1 MSGDKLSHTLP
12 IGYELN
18 SRYHIE
24 SVLGEGGFGVTYK
37 ATRIL
42 SDNAQ
47 IDASS
52 SYSASNN
59 LSSIDTA
66 HPTFVAIK
74 EYYPSGI
81 AARKMHG
88 DNPYYVTHFDG
99 KLSVSFKKGLE
110 RFRQE
115 AYLLKEFYNLDS
127 IVSVIDIFDANN
139 TTYIVMEYIEGL
151 TLKNLVGT
159 DGAMPFTE
167 LLTLF
172 RPLLSDLSTIHQRGL
187 VHRDISPDNII
198 IGMDNRLHLI
208 DFGSANHSNL
218 NESKTY
224 TVILKAGYAPP
235 EQYSP
240 NGKIGPWTDVY
251 GISATIYYSLTG
263 ITPPDALLR
272 MQENNPQ
279 EEIISNL
286 NYVEGIM
293 PYQIQSIIKALSLHV
308 GERYPSISLF
318 VGALTT
324 TPQDDRIT
332 QIHINDT
339 ANDRHKPPAVNI
351 KHANIKFKIL
361 SGSFIIIIPLII
373 IACIMKLR
381 PGLITDT
388 QSDYKRTTYDTI
400 DHTEVYNFDSR
411 TDNTNS
417 DNNYKSDINSTNT
430 PQSAEILTMVN
441 MVGKNITVARYDLQ
455 SIDSDI
461 EIEILREPNKEYERG
476 VVIAQSIKPD
486 TQFTKGNISSITL
499 TVSLGDTEVSSD
511 TNSPAN
517 ATDNNFSS
525 NTSNTTSN
533 TGSSS
538 HSSDKASDNNTNN
551 YKVNGTKKDN
561 GYTTIHIGD

>member
-42 SDNAQ
+42 SDN
-47 IDASS
+47 
-52 SYSASNN
+52 
-59 LSSIDTA
+59 A

-251 GISATIYYSLTG
+251 GISATIYYALTG
-263 ITPPDALLR
+263 ITPEDALLR
-272 MQENNPQ
+272 MQENHL
-279 EEIISNL
+279 EEDIIHNL
-286 NYVEGIM
+286 NSINGIM
-293 PYQIQSIIKALSLHV
+293 PYQTDSIIKALSLTV
-308 GERYPSISLF
+308 GERYPSINLF

-324 TPQDDRIT
+324 PPLDDRIT

-339 ANDRHKPPAVNI
+339 VTNQNNSPAKNV
-351 KHANIKFKIL
+351 KHNTGKLRIL
-361 SGSFIIIIPLII
+361 VASFITIMTLFI
-373 IACIMKLR
+373 IAVAINSR
-381 PGLITDT
+381 PGLITNN
-388 QSDYKRTTYDTI
+388 QSDSNQTINDTI
-400 DHTEVYNFDSR
+400 NRKKTYNFETN
-411 TDNTNS
+411 TDNADS
-417 DNNYKSDINSTNT
+417 DNYSDSDMNTRDTPSNS
-430 PQSAEILTMVN
+430 EILTMVN
-441 MVGKNITVARYDLQ
+441 MIGKNITLARYDLQ

-461 EIEILREPNKEYERG
+461 EIEIIKEPNTEYERG
-476 VVIAQSIKPD
+476 VVTAQSIKPG
-486 TQFTKGNISSITL
+486 TQFTKGNISSISL
-499 TVSLGDTEVSSD
+499 TVSLGDTMTSSD
-511 TNSPAN
+511 TTSHTNVSV
-517 ATDNNFSS
+517 DNKSDNR
-525 NTSNTTSN
+525 SNTTSN
-533 TGSSS
+533 TRSSS